1 VAEDG
6 IDKITAAMAAGDED
20 AVAAFYRLYFDWLL
34 AQARR
39 ATRRD
44 EAFCLDVVQ
53 DAVLRIIRTVKKV
66 NTERALLA
74 WLKIVVQ
81 TTAFDLLRKE
91 NRRAARETLVAS
103 SRGEP
108 AAAEIDDGHDETTI
122 TWLKEEIARLDPQLV
137 RMIEMRYEQQWT
149 LSRIGK
155 VLGLSTGAIDGR
167 LRRVLLDL
175 RKRASDDGVFDD

>member
-6 IDKITAAMAAGDED
+6 IDKLTAAMAAGDED
-20 AVAAFYRLYFDWLL
+20 AVAAFYRRYFDLLL
-34 AQARR
+34 AHARR

-53 DAVLRIIRTVKKV
+53 DAVLRIIRTVKQV
-66 NTERALLA
+66 NTEPALLA

-91 NRRAARETLVAS
+91 NRRIAREVLVVS
-103 SRGEP
+103 SRGESVEP
-108 AAAEIDDGHDETTI
+108 ENEEAHDEVQIAWLRQEI
-122 TWLKEEIARLDPQLV
+122 TRLDPRLV
-137 RMIEMRYEQQWT
+137 RIIEMRYEQGWT

-155 VLGLSTGAIDGR
+155 ALGLSTGAIDGR
-167 LRRVLLDL
+167 LRRVLSDL
-175 RKRASDDGVFDD
+175 RKRALDDGVFDD